1 MKTFFSILNIK
12 TNSFSN
18 EKIAIG
24 LIAVTANQVYYAY
37 SKNKLALLDK
47 LSPSNKKASF
57 VKSILK
63 QYENT
68 VDSSNESFLDSQKK
82 LEHNINVFSF
92 EYFDYLNKYNNGL
105 IQFTEPVVINKELSQ
120 SDFSSYYFKF
130 IGENQ
135 EVNQPQ
141 ETKSFY
147 KKVKPLLHKQNI
159 ELKAD
164 INFTF
169 NPVSFKGI
177 LKEVQ
182 LPLITKN
189 GSISALQIVD
199 FTHKPNTI
207 ANHFYETKII
217 LNALHTFA
225 NDIKC
230 DVDKIKIGFEEPKLN
245 TEQHKMFDMAYNEY
259 KDAFDFSTIDAVD
272 AYTDQ
277 VASSNNITFSSL
289 LKK

>member
-24 LIAVTANQVYYAY
+24 LIAVTANQVHYAY
-37 SKNKLALLDK
+37 SKNKLSLLDK
-47 LSPSNKKASF
+47 ISPNNKMSVF
-57 VKSILK
+57 VKTILK

-68 VDSSNESFLDSQKK
+68 IDSSNESFLDVQKK
-82 LEHNINVFSF
+82 LDHNVSVFSF

-105 IQFTEPVVINKELSQ
+105 IQFSEPVVINKELSQ
-120 SDFSSYYFKF
+120 PDFSAYYLKF
-130 IGENQ
+130 IGEQ
-135 EVNQPQ
+135 IDVKQVQ

-147 KKVKPLLHKQNI
+147 KKVKPLLHKKDI

-177 LKEVQ
+177 LKETQ

-189 GSISALQIVD
+189 GSIGAIQIVD
-199 FTHKPNTI
+199 FAHTPNTI
-207 ANHFYETKII
+207 ANHFYETQII
-217 LNALHTFA
+217 SNALNSFS
-225 NDIKC
+225 KSVMC
-230 DVDKIKIGFEEPKLN
+230 KVDNIKIGFEEPDLK
-245 TEQHKMFDMAYNEY
+245 TEQHKVFDMAYKEY
-259 KDAFDFSTIDAVD
+259 KDIFDFSTLDVLD
-272 AYTDQ
+272 DYTDKI
-277 VASSNNITFSSL
+277 VSSNNITFSSL
-289 LKK
+289 LSN